1 MGKVK
6 VFCYNQIM
14 TDLDKFFSDADRIAS
29 RASKDEAAGGHAFE
43 REFREAITRLFLSW
57 TRDYA
62 GVGDSLAEYWGER
75 YAGATAT
82 AAGRAG
88 AIEWF
93 GNVLALLSG
102 CFPKEADFPDDDW
115 AEIRD
120 TVSAEADTLDL
131 DIVTGILSVVVER
144 GKAY

>member
-6 VFCYNQIM
+6 VFWYNQDM
-14 TDLDKFFSDADRIAS
+14 TDTDKFFSDADRIAS
-29 RASKDEAAGGHAFE
+29 RAAKDQAIGGHAFE
-43 REFREAITRLFLSW
+43 REFRDGMTRLFLSW

-62 GVGDSLAEYWGER
+62 GIGDSLAEYWLNR
-75 YAGATAT
+75 YGAD
-82 AAGRAG
+82 AANAEGRKG

-93 GNVLALLSG
+93 GKVLALLSG
-102 CFPKEADFPDDDW
+102 SFPKDADFSDGDW

-131 DIVTGILSVVVER
+131 DVVTDILSVVVER
-144 GKAY
+144 GKA